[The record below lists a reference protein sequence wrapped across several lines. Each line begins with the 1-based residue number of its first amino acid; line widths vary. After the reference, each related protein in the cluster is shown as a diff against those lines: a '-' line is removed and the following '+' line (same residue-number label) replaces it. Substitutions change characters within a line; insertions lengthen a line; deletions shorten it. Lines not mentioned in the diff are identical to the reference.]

1 MGIGNAV
8 EFNSEKHQY
17 KASGILLPS
26 VTEILKGAG
35 LIDATFYTE
44 ESKVRGSYVHKA
56 CEYYDQGDLDEDSL
70 DPQIA
75 GYLQAYKKWKATFGY
90 EFTWIEMPMQDKTG
104 VYAGTSDRI
113 IERRPRQIWDIKSG
127 PYQKWHR
134 VQSAAYV
141 NMLDDPFSYTRLGL
155 YLQSSGKFTVREF
168 PKTDYMADLAI
179 FQSALNIY
187 YWKEQK

>member
-1 MGIGNAV
+1 MIQLDRATHRYSN
-8 EFNSEKHQY
+8 N
-17 KASGILLPS
+17 LPS
-26 VTEILKGAG
+26 VTTILKSVG
-35 LIDATFYTE
+35 LIDTAFYTE
-44 ESKVRGSYVHKA
+44 EGRERGRAVHLA

-113 IERRPRQIWDIKSG
+113 IERRPRQLWDIKSG

-134 VQSAAYV
+134 IQSAAYV
-141 NMLDDPFSYTRLGL
+141 HMMDDPFSYTRLGL
-155 YLQSSGKFTVREF
+155 YLQACGKFTVREF
-168 PKTDYMADLAI
+168 LRAEYMADLAI

-187 YWKEQK
+187 YFKELK